1 MKLFGRNKDI
11 FPIILPDGSTMNLSK
26 NALMPEE
33 FIHESFVIES
43 PGDFRSDIS
52 KTWIRDMTESIILY
66 GKIRDFIDLLG
77 ELLSEDEIICYGP
90 LTFSSPANKLFRIK
104 SIALLSQDAVF
115 FTWETQVYMIRTNML
130 VLPVV
135 EAVRVGETNQL
146 ALNVT
151 VGRSICRRSPV
162 AETFS
167 MSEFL
172 IEPTVSDNP
181 KNNLYALTTFF
192 SLRNFFQRAL

>member
-11 FPIILPDGSTMNLSK
+11 FPIILRDGSTMNLSK

-33 FIHESFVIES
+33 FIYEEFVIERT
-43 PGDFRSDIS
+43 GDFRSDIS
-52 KTWIRDMTESIILY
+52 KNWNRDMTESIILY
-66 GKIRDFIDLLG
+66 GKIRDFIDLVG
-77 ELLSEDEIICYGP
+77 ELLSEEEILCFGP
-90 LTFSSPANKLFRIK
+90 ITFSSQANKLSRIRAVAILTK
-104 SIALLSQDAVF
+104 DAVF

-130 VLPVV
+130 VLPVA
-135 EAVRVGETNQL
+135 EAVRLGEINQL

-167 MSEFL
+167 MSDFL

-181 KNNLYALTTFF
+181 KNNLYALTAFF
-192 SLRNFFQRAL
+192 SLRNFFQRSL

>member
-1 MKLFGRNKDI
+1 MKLFGRSKDI
-11 FPIILPDGSTMNLSK
+11 FPIVLPDGSTMNLSK

-33 FIHESFVIES
+33 FIDESFVIES

-77 ELLSEDEIICYGP
+77 ELLSEDEIICFGP
-90 LTFSSPANKLFRIK
+90 ITFSSSANKLSRVK
-104 SIALLSQDAVF
+104 SIAILSQDAVF

-130 VLPVV
+130 VLPIA

-146 ALNVT
+146 ALNIT

-167 MSEFL
+167 MSDFL

-192 SLRNFFQRAL
+192 SLRNFFQLSL